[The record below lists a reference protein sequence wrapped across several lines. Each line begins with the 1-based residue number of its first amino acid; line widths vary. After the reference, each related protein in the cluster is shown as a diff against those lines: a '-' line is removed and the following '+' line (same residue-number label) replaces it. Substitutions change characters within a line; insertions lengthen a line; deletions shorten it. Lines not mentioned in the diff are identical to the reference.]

1 MTGAVLKL
9 LLPKVLEYLFSK
21 SKRFK
26 KVLDYVHEE
35 NDADLR
41 INDLET
47 DNAILKAKVEQ
58 NVLQIRSLKKLIED
72 YLK

>member
-1 MTGAVLKL
+1 M
-9 LLPKVLEYLFSK
+9 
-21 SKRFK
+21 
-26 KVLDYVHEE
+26 DYVHKE

-58 NVLQIRSLKKLIED
+58 NVLEIGSLKAIIKDLS
-72 YLK
+72 K